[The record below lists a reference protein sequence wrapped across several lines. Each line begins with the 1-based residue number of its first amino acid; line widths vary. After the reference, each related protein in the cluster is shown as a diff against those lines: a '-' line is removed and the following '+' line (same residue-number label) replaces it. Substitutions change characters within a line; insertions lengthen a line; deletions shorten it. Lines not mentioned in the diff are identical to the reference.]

1 MSKVAGWRIQ
11 IIPQYAEHDLTA
23 SVFMNV
29 ELPDL
34 ARAISFVRNRAG
46 SAGGERIYPVRPLT
60 VEELSRPQSSG
71 L

>member
-11 IIPQYAEHDLTA
+11 IMPQYAEHDLTA

-34 ARAISFVRNRAG
+34 ARAMAFVRRRAG
-46 SAGGERIYPVRPLT
+46 SVPGERIYPVRPLSID
-60 VEELSRPQSSG
+60 EFRRPSSSG